1 MDAGATLESFWLGDV
16 HEPHALVSV
25 RSAHEITPKFK
36 TTSSSDQRR
45 VVELSEAVADGLEEA
60 SVLSTAVEEL
70 DRITYSDVRQAVAC
84 AAAVRCRTSKEVI
97 ASYRAVPELLTH
109 VSLKRRGLEYLLLC

>member
-1 MDAGATLESFWLGDV
+1 MTGNDWDRLWDPVVMMDFLDGRRYD
-16 HEPHALVSV
+16 
-25 RSAHEITPKFK
+25 RKFRLFAAVCCR
-36 TTSSSDQRR
+36 TEWSNLDRYQRR

-84 AAAVRCRTSKEVI
+84 AAAVRCRTSKVVI
-97 ASYRAVPELLTH
+97 ASYRAV
-109 VSLKRRGLEYLLLC
+109 